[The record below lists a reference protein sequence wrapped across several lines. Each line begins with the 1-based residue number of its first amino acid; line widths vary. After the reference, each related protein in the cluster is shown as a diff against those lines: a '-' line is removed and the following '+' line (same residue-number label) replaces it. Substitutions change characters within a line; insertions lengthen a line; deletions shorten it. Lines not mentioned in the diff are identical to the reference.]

1 MTGEKCNEHSGCMTA
16 IKNLEKTDDAQ
27 WKAIESIKGRINVV
41 LGGVCMS
48 CILLALNLLI
58 K

>member
-1 MTGEKCNEHSGCMTA
+1 MTNEKCNEHSGCMTA

-27 WKAIESIKGRINVV
+27 WKAIESIKSRINVV

-48 CILLALNLLI
+48 CILLAINLLI